1 MPNLATWIRPKDE
14 KWFQTFFV
22 RHPDV
27 HVCDARKD
35 DFSMDQMDG
44 LLLTGGSDIA
54 PEFLR
59 QEIVN
64 PTLIDKD
71 VDPVRDHWEFEA
83 ISKSLARG
91 LPILGICKGM
101 QILNVALGGT
111 LKLDIPGHKY
121 ADQKDQDIQPLR
133 HDTTAHHRFERV
145 NSSHHQAVE
154 LLTGGSD
161 IAPEFLR
168 QEIVN
173 PTLIDKDVDPVRDR
187 WEFEAISTS
196 LARGLPI
203 LGICKGI
210 QTLNVALGG
219 TLKLDIPGHKH
230 PDQKDQ
236 DIQPLRH
243 DTTAD
248 HRFER
253 VNSSHHQAVDQI
265 ADGFEV
271 EAWCATDDVIE
282 QMRLRNYPF
291 ALAVQYHPERGKIYD
306 ALFGDFF
313 ARLNGR

>member
-14 KWFQTFFV
+14 KWFQPFFV
-22 RHPDV
+22 KHPDV
-27 HVCDARKD
+27 HVCDAHKD
-35 DFSMDQMDG
+35 DVSMDQMDG

-71 VDPVRDHWEFEA
+71 VDPVRDRWEFEA
-83 ISKSLARG
+83 ISK
-91 LPILGICKGM
+91 
-101 QILNVALGGT
+101 
-111 LKLDIPGHKY
+111 
-121 ADQKDQDIQPLR
+121 
-133 HDTTAHHRFERV
+133 
-145 NSSHHQAVE
+145 
-154 LLTGGSD
+154 
-161 IAPEFLR
+161 
-168 QEIVN
+168 
-173 PTLIDKDVDPVRDR
+173 
-187 WEFEAISTS
+187 S

-219 TLKLDIPGHKH
+219 TLTLDILGHKH
-230 PDQKDQ
+230 PGQKDH
-236 DIQPLRH
+236 DIQPLRYDAAAH
-243 DTTAD
+243 

-253 VNSSHHQAVDQI
+253 VNSSHHQAIDRV

-271 EAWCATDDVIE
+271 EAWCAADDVIE
-282 QMRLRNYPF
+282 QIRLRDYPF

-306 ALFGDFF
+306 ALFEDFF